1 MKYGKKNIVNKENR
15 KNTLVTTR
23 EKSSEI
29 LTDALSMNICKGQQQ
44 KHANQKVFGTI
55 AQKEMVS
62 NIMLLILSYLETNDY
77 SKSVIQD
84 CYEDSIIDR
93 ITNYNDH

>member
-44 KHANQKVFGTI
+44 KHAN
-55 AQKEMVS
+55 
-62 NIMLLILSYLETNDY
+62 
-77 SKSVIQD
+77 
-84 CYEDSIIDR
+84 
-93 ITNYNDH
+93 